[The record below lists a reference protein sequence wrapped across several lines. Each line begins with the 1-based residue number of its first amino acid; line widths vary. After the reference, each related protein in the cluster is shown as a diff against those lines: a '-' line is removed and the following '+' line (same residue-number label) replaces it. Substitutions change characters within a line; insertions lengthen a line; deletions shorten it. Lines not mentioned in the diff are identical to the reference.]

1 MGMTNEQREQA
12 AADLEAARDVLDS
25 EGWIRGQLSSEDG
38 YCLVGAIWAGVRD
51 EMRDATFPQAAQA
64 ALIAYLQLAYPDET
78 RDAEGQV
85 IAHVNDHVLRDRQEA
100 MDVLAKAA
108 IATRERVD

>member
-25 EGWIRGQLSSEDG
+25 EGWIRGQLSSKDG
-38 YCLVGAIWAGVRD
+38 YCLIGAVWVGARNDGDRAI
-51 EMRDATFPQAAQA
+51 FAQV
-64 ALIAYLQLAYPDET
+64 ALIAYLQQAYPDET
-78 RDAEGQV
+78 RDAEGRV
-85 IAHVNDHVLRDRQEA
+85 IAHINDHVLRDKQEA
-100 MDVLAKAA
+100 MDLLAKAA